1 MISAKN
7 FAQCLHASGLYHLSD
22 KYMQS
27 YGADSQFDE
36 IKYDCFWRLGKFS

>member
-1 MISAKN
+1 MSSAKN